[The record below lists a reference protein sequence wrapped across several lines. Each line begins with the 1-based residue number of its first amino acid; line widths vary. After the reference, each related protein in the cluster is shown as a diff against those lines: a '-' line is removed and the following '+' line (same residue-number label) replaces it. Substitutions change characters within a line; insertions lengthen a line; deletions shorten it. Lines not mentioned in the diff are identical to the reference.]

1 MTLSPALAALADAS
15 FVSLTTFRKT
25 GAGVSTPVWIAED
38 AGELIV
44 TTPRR
49 SGKVKRLRN
58 DPHVTLVPCDRR
70 GRVAEGAQSVDAV
83 ARIVS
88 DHDTVERLGRIFLRK
103 YRLEYRVFMMIER
116 LVSRGD
122 RTRVMLRIS
131 DS

>member
-1 MTLSPALAALADAS
+1 
-15 FVSLTTFRKT
+15 
-25 GAGVSTPVWIAED
+25 
-38 AGELIV
+38 
-44 TTPRR
+44 
-49 SGKVKRLRN
+49 
-58 DPHVTLVPCDRR
+58 
-70 GRVAEGAQSVDAV
+70 VAEGAQSVDAV

-103 YRLEYRVFMMIER
+103 YRLEYRVFMVIER